1 MDTARL
7 IKSNKIISSEI
18 GIISHTIR
26 LPRMFSDPR
35 LVNFGIW
42 PCDTLQ
48 LGAEKFEGRSGAC
61 NEEWDMA
68 VMATIGETIER
79 YTPIFSPN
87 DGISSSYKDLDKR
100 AVHPSEY
107 ALFHEKQHRVFE
119 ERRYNVAPFTDDL
132 PVTWVPTT
140 DLTDSGITYCPAQFL
155 YMPFTKD
162 RRFIT
167 AGNSTGLAAH
177 TNYHKAIL
185 NALYEC
191 IERDSFV
198 ITWHNNIVPPKIKLT
213 KEIKE
218 YLHNRFPP
226 HYQWHLFDITYD
238 LGVPTVFGICM
249 GESDFGKFVA
259 VGSAARGTVA
269 EATQKVIQEIGQTA
283 PYFRWLLGE
292 RKEWT
297 PPENFNDILTFAD
310 HSIYYLKR
318 LDQWGVFDKWVN
330 QPENKVI
337 DFKEAGADTRTDVEK
352 IKDMLQMFKSK
363 GYNVLLRDLTTV
375 DIRQLGFYSIKVYIP
390 QLIQMA
396 GGYPFYFLGGKR
408 MYEVPERM
416 GYPRLDFDSLNKFPH
431 PFP

>member
-1 MDTARL
+1 MNTAQL

-18 GIISHTIR
+18 GIISHTIK
-26 LPRMFSDPR
+26 LPRMYSDPK
-35 LVNFGIW
+35 LINFGIW
-42 PCDTLQ
+42 PCDTLH

-61 NEEWDMA
+61 NDDWDMA
-68 VMATIGETIER
+68 VLATIGETIER
-79 YTPIFSPN
+79 YTPIFSPG
-87 DGISSSYKDLDKR
+87 DGISAPYKTLDKR

-107 ALFHEKQHRVFE
+107 ALFHEKQHPVFQ
-119 ERRYNVAPFTDDL
+119 ERGYNVVPFDEEV
-132 PVTWVPTT
+132 PVTWVPTI
-140 DLTDSGITYCPAQFL
+140 DLVDSSETYCPAQFL

-162 RRFIT
+162 MQYIT

-177 TNYHKAIL
+177 TNYYKAIL
-185 NALYEC
+185 NGMYEC

-198 ITWHNNIVPPKIKLT
+198 ITWHNNIVPPKIKIT

-218 YLHNRFPP
+218 YLHSRFPP
-226 HYQWHLFDITYD
+226 HYEWHLFDITYD
-238 LGVPTVFGICM
+238 LETPTVFGICM

-259 VGSAARGTVA
+259 VGSATRGTIG
-269 EATQKVIQEIGQTA
+269 EAAQKVIQEIGQTA

-292 RKEWT
+292 RRDWT
-297 PPENFNDILTFAD
+297 PTDDYNDLLTFSD

-318 LDQWGVFDKWVN
+318 LDQWGVFDRWVH
-330 QPENKVI
+330 QAENKVI
-337 DFKEAGADTRTDVEK
+337 DFYEPDTRTDVEK
-352 IKDMLQMFKSK
+352 IKDMLRVFRKK

-375 DIRQLGFYSIKVYIP
+375 DTRQLGFYSLKVYIP

-408 MYEVPERM
+408 VYDVPEMM
-416 GYPRLDFDSLNKFPH
+416 GYGRLDFDTLNKYPH